1 MSKSIERKIIDQ
13 VYGKTCGWA
22 VMPHES
28 PDFLCHQNGA
38 VILGV
43 EVTEYFNSESD
54 ARLQNI
60 SGYGRELIASR
71 KYRHKDDS
79 AALRVDKIAYL
90 PWGDPAKGIKVDA
103 IIRQLPQLNER
114 LEKLGSIVSS
124 KALKNVTYSENAAIV
139 DLVIC
144 DTCHAFRFDK
154 LADIYRPLSASDV
167 RSLIIASP
175 FREVFLV
182 TRGIDDKPV
191 CVPLKA
197 NAFAEEIII
206 CEHLFLAN
214 AYGEPHGLELT
225 AFFHSLVDVLW
236 NAGFRNARLRLDDG
250 EIHLRFSSIEFIYS
264 RNGKLINDFTHFQ
277 EDGSMDA
284 TVEILVR
291 DIAEEDRGRGAQIRE
306 FRKEYT
312 ACMDLCFPAH
322 ADV

>member
-1 MSKSIERKIIDQ
+1 MSKSVERKILDQ
-13 VYGKTCGWA
+13 VYGKTHGWA

-28 PDFLCHQNGA
+28 PDFLCHRNEA
-38 VILGV
+38 VKLGV
-43 EVTEYFNSESD
+43 EVTEYFDSESD

-71 KYRHKDDS
+71 EYRHKDDKAS
-79 AALRVDKIAYL
+79 LRVEKITYL
-90 PWGDPAKGIKVDA
+90 PGGDAAKGIKVDA

-114 LEKLGSIVSS
+114 LAKLSSIVTS
-124 KALKNVTYSENAAIV
+124 KALKNVTYSENAPIV
-139 DLVIC
+139 DLVIY
-144 DTCHAFRFDK
+144 DSRHAFRFEK

-167 RSLIIASP
+167 RFLIIASP

-182 TRGIDDKPV
+182 TLGSDDKRV

-206 CEHLFLAN
+206 CEHLFLAH
-214 AYGEPHGLELT
+214 AYVEPHGFELT

-250 EIHLRFSSIEFIYS
+250 KIHLRFSSIEFVYS
-264 RNGKLINDFTHFQ
+264 RNGKLINDFTHLP

-284 TVEILVR
+284 TVEVLAR
-291 DIAEEDRGRGAQIRE
+291 DMTEEDRGRVAQIRE
-306 FRKEYT
+306 SRKEYT
-312 ACMDLCFPAH
+312 TCMDLCFPAH
-322 ADV
+322 ADL